1 MQLCRFLFFKRYKG
15 MKKIF
20 IGIDFS
26 KEKFDATVIR
36 AEGVEE
42 RAERQ
47 HEVFDNKVSGFRRL
61 IKWVKRVAD
70 SLDTSL
76 WLFCG
81 ENTGGYSRALCNYLY
96 GCGYDMWL
104 ENALSIKRSFALQRV
119 KSDKADSG
127 IIAEYA
133 MRNYDQM
140 RLYKPLGKNLERL
153 REVFLYRH
161 NLVKIKASM
170 TVRKGEK
177 KITQEK
183 SDISRFMAMSSKHLI
198 SEFDKK
204 IAECDKRI
212 QDIICEDEELRANFE
227 IITSVPGVGT
237 QNAVCL
243 MVYTD
248 NFARFDYDS
257 RKIACYYG
265 VAPFGRRS
273 GTSVNTP
280 PHVSPFANKLIKALL
295 TQAAL
300 AAVQFCPQMYRYY
313 HRLVEAGK
321 KKPVAI
327 NNVKNKLLH
336 IITAMVRNGEK
347 YNPDYVYNVTPKAA

>member
-1 MQLCRFLFFKRYKG
+1 

-26 KEKFDATVIR
+26 KEKFDATVIK

-42 RAERQ
+42 CAERR

-61 IKWVKRVAD
+61 LRWVGAVVEEQ
-70 SLDTSL
+70 DTSL

-81 ENTGGYSRALCNYLY
+81 ENTGGYSRALCNHLY
-96 GCGYDMWL
+96 GRGYDMWL
-104 ENALSIKRSFALQRV
+104 ENALSIKRSSALQRV
-119 KSDKADSG
+119 KSDKADAG
-127 IIAEYA
+127 VIAEYA

-140 RLYKPLGKNLERL
+140 RLYKPLDRNLERL

-161 NLVKIKASM
+161 NLVKLKASL

-177 KITQEK
+177 KLTQEK

-198 SEFDKK
+198 SEFNKK
-204 IAECDKRI
+204 IAECDRRI
-212 QDIICEDEELRANFE
+212 QDIIAKDEELRRNFE

-248 NFARFDYDS
+248 NFCRFDFDA

-265 VAPFGRRS
+265 VAPFGRQS
-273 GTSVNTP
+273 GTCVNTT

-300 AAVQFCPQMYRYY
+300 AAINFCPKMTAYRN
-313 HRLVEAGK
+313 RLVDNGK

-336 IITAMVRNGEK
+336 IITAMVRKQEM
-347 YNPDYVYNVTPKAA
+347 YNPDHDYHAALSAA

>member
-1 MQLCRFLFFKRYKG
+1 

-26 KEKFDATVIR
+26 KEKFDATVIK
-36 AEGVEE
+36 AVGVEE
-42 RAERQ
+42 CAERK

-61 IKWVKRVAD
+61 LRWVKSVAD
-70 SLDTSL
+70 EQDTGL

-81 ENTGGYSRALCNYLY
+81 ENTGGYSKALCNYLY
-96 GCGYDMWL
+96 GSGYDMWL
-104 ENALSIKRSFALQRV
+104 ENALSIKRSSALQRN
-119 KSDKADSG
+119 KSDKADSN

-161 NLVKIKASM
+161 NLVKLKASM
-170 TVRKGEK
+170 TARKGEK
-177 KITQEK
+177 NLTQDK

-198 SEFDKK
+198 SEFNKK
-204 IAECDKRI
+204 ISECDMRI
-212 QDIICEDEELRANFE
+212 EKIISEDEELRRNFE

-248 NFARFDYDS
+248 NFNRFDYNS

-265 VAPFGRRS
+265 VAPFGRQS

-280 PHVSPFANKLIKALL
+280 PHVSPFANKLIKSLL
-295 TQAAL
+295 SQAAL
-300 AAVQFCPQMYRYY
+300 SSVRSCPHLAMYY

-321 KKPVAI
+321 KSPVAL
-327 NNVKNKLLH
+327 NNLKNKMLH
-336 IITAMVRNGEK
+336 IITAMVRKGEK
-347 YNPDYVYNVTPKAA
+347 YDPEHDYYAAIKAA

>member
-1 MQLCRFLFFKRYKG
+1 MPIPFKRYKG

-26 KEKFDATVIR
+26 KEKFDATVIK

-61 IKWVKRVAD
+61 LRWVKSVVD
-70 SLDTSL
+70 EQDTGL

-96 GCGYDMWL
+96 GSGYDMWL
-104 ENALSIKRSFALQRV
+104 ENALSIKRSSALQRT
-119 KSDKADSG
+119 KSDKADAG
-127 IIAEYA
+127 VIAEYA

-140 RLYKPLGKNLERL
+140 RLYKPLDKNLERL

-161 NLVKIKASM
+161 NLVKLKASM

-177 KITQEK
+177 KLTQEK
-183 SDISRFMAMSSKHLI
+183 SDISRFMAQSSRHLI
-198 SEFDKK
+198 SEFNKK
-204 IAECDKRI
+204 IAECDRRI
-212 QDIICEDEELRANFE
+212 QKIIAGDEDLRRNFE

-248 NFARFDYDS
+248 NFGRFDYNS
-257 RKIACYYG
+257 RCLLLWRGSVWKTIRNQCEHTPACKSVRQQTHQG
-265 VAPFGRRS
+265 TADTGRAGIGQFLS
-273 GTSVNTP
+273 ADGC
-280 PHVSPFANKLIKALL
+280 LLQKA
-295 TQAAL
+295 
-300 AAVQFCPQMYRYY
+300 CRCGKE
-313 HRLVEAGK
+313 EACG
-321 KKPVAI
+321 
-327 NNVKNKLLH
+327 
-336 IITAMVRNGEK
+336 GQ
-347 YNPDYVYNVTPKAA
+347 

>member
-1 MQLCRFLFFKRYKG
+1 

-26 KEKFDATVIR
+26 KEKFDATVIK

-42 RAERQ
+42 CAQRQ

-61 IKWVKRVAD
+61 LRWVNSVAD
-70 SLDTSL
+70 EPDTGL

-81 ENTGGYSRALCNYLY
+81 ENTGGYSKALCNFLY
-96 GCGYDMWL
+96 GSGYDMWL
-104 ENALSIKRSFALQRV
+104 ENALSIKRSSALQRV

-140 RLYKPLGKNLERL
+140 RLYKPLGRNLERL

-161 NLVKIKASM
+161 NLVKLKVCI
-170 TVRKGEK
+170 TLRKGEK
-177 KITQEK
+177 QLTQEK

-198 SEFDKK
+198 SEFNKK

-212 QDIICEDEELRANFE
+212 QQIIDGDEELQRNFE
-227 IITSVPGVGT
+227 IITSVPGVGA

-248 NFARFDYDS
+248 NFCRFDYDS

-265 VAPFGRRS
+265 VAPFGRQS

-280 PHVSPFANKLIKALL
+280 AHVSPFANKLIKALL

-300 AAVQFCPQMYRYY
+300 ASVNFCPQMAIYY
-313 HRLVEAGK
+313 HRLLEAGK
-321 KKPVAI
+321 KKSVAV

-336 IITAMVRNGEK
+336 VITAMVRKGEK
-347 YNPDYVYNVTPKAA
+347 YNPDYDYHAAINAA

>member
-1 MQLCRFLFFKRYKG
+1 

-26 KEKFDATVIR
+26 KEKFDATVIK

-42 RAERQ
+42 CAQRQ

-61 IKWVKRVAD
+61 LRWVKSVVD
-70 SLDTSL
+70 ESDTGL

-81 ENTGGYSRALCNYLY
+81 ENTGGYSKALCNFLY
-96 GCGYDMWL
+96 GSGYDMWL
-104 ENALSIKRSFALQRV
+104 ENALSIKRSSALQRV

-140 RLYKPLGKNLERL
+140 RLYKPLGRNLERL

-161 NLVKIKASM
+161 NLVKLKVCI
-170 TVRKGEK
+170 TLRKGEK
-177 KITQEK
+177 QLTQEK

-198 SEFDKK
+198 SEFNKK

-212 QDIICEDEELRANFE
+212 QQIIDGDEDLQRNFE
-227 IITSVPGVGT
+227 IITSVPGVGA

-248 NFARFDYDS
+248 NFCRFNYDS

-265 VAPFGRRS
+265 VAPFGRQS

-280 PHVSPFANKLIKALL
+280 AHVSPFANKLIKALL

-300 AAVQFCPQMYRYY
+300 ASVNFCPQMAIYY
-313 HRLVEAGK
+313 HRLLEAGK
-321 KKPVAI
+321 KKPVAV

-336 IITAMVRNGEK
+336 VITAMVRKDEK
-347 YNPDYVYNVTPKAA
+347 YNPDYDYHAAINAA

>member
-1 MQLCRFLFFKRYKG
+1 

-26 KEKFDATVIR
+26 KEKFDATVIK

-47 HEVFDNKVSGFRRL
+47 HEVFDNKVSGFRCLLR
-61 IKWVKRVAD
+61 WMRAVVD
-70 SLDTSL
+70 EQDTSL

-96 GCGYDMWL
+96 GSGYDMWL
-104 ENALSIKRSFALQRV
+104 ENALSIKRSSALQRT
-119 KSDKADSG
+119 KSDKADAG

-140 RLYKPLGKNLERL
+140 RLYKPLGKNPERL
-153 REVFLYRH
+153 RELFLYRH
-161 NLVKIKASM
+161 NLVKLKASM
-170 TVRKGEK
+170 MTRKGEK
-177 KITQEK
+177 KLTQEK
-183 SDISRFMAMSSKHLI
+183 SDISRFMSMSSKHLI
-198 SEFDKK
+198 SEFNKK
-204 IAECDKRI
+204 IAECDRRI
-212 QDIICEDEELRANFE
+212 DLVIAEDDELRRNFE
-227 IITSVPGVGT
+227 VITSVPGVGT

-248 NFARFDYDS
+248 NFTRFDYNS

-265 VAPFGRRS
+265 VAPFGRQS

-280 PHVSPFANKLIKALL
+280 PHKLIKSLL
-295 TQAAL
+295 SQAAL
-300 AAVQFCPQMYRYY
+300 ASVNFCPPMAAYY
-313 HRLVEAGK
+313 HRLVESGK

-336 IITAMVRNGEK
+336 VITAMVRKGEK
-347 YNPDYVYNVTPKAA
+347 YNPDHDYYAALLSA

>member
-1 MQLCRFLFFKRYKG
+1 

-26 KEKFDATVIR
+26 KEKFDATVIK

-61 IKWVKRVAD
+61 IRWVKSIVD
-70 SLDTSL
+70 EQDTDL

-81 ENTGGYSRALCNYLY
+81 ETTGGYSRALCNYLY
-96 GCGYDMWL
+96 GSGYDMWL
-104 ENALSIKRSFALQRV
+104 ENALS
-119 KSDKADSG
+119 
-127 IIAEYA
+127 
-133 MRNYDQM
+133 NYDQM

-161 NLVKIKASM
+161 NLVKLKASLM
-170 TVRKGEK
+170 VRKGEK
-177 KITQEK
+177 KLTQEK
-183 SDISRFMAMSSKHLI
+183 SDISRFMALSSKHLI

-204 IAECDKRI
+204 IKECDERI
-212 QDIICEDEELRANFE
+212 HLIISEDEELRRNFE

-248 NFARFDYDS
+248 NFRRFDYNA

-265 VAPFGRRS
+265 VAPFGRQS

-280 PHVSPFANKLIKALL
+280 PHVSPLANKLIKALL

-300 AAVQFCPQMYRYY
+300 AALTFSPPIAAYY
-313 HRLVEAGK
+313 QRLVTEGK

-336 IITAMVRNGEK
+336 IITAMVRKQEK
-347 YNPDYVYNVTPKAA
+347 YNPDFDYYTAIKAA

>member
-1 MQLCRFLFFKRYKG
+1 

-26 KEKFDATVIR
+26 KEKFDATVIK

-47 HEVFDNKVSGFRRL
+47 HEVFDNKVSGYRRL
-61 IKWVKRVAD
+61 LRWVKSVVD
-70 SLDTSL
+70 EQDTDL

-96 GCGYDMWL
+96 SSGYDIWL
-104 ENALSIKRSFALQRV
+104 ENALSIKRSSALQRT
-119 KSDKADSG
+119 KNDKADSG

-140 RLYKPLGKNLERL
+140 RLYEPLDRNLERL
-153 REVFLYRH
+153 REIFLYRH
-161 NLVKIKASM
+161 NLVKLKASI

-177 KITQEK
+177 RLTQEK
-183 SDISRFMAMSSKHLI
+183 SDVSRFMAMSSKHLI
-198 SEFDKK
+198 SEFNKK
-204 IAECDKRI
+204 IAECDRKI
-212 QDIICEDEELRANFE
+212 QEIIAGDEDLRRNFE

-248 NFARFDYDS
+248 NFCRFDFDS

-265 VAPFGRRS
+265 VAPFGRQS

-295 TQAAL
+295 SQAAL
-300 AAVQFCPQMYRYY
+300 ASVNFCPQMATYY
-313 HRLVEAGK
+313 HRLVKAGK

-336 IITAMVRNGEK
+336 VITAMVRNGEK
-347 YNPDYVYNVTPKAA
+347 YNPDHDYYAALNAA

>member
-1 MQLCRFLFFKRYKG
+1 

-26 KEKFDATVIR
+26 KEKFDATVIK

-42 RAERQ
+42 RAERR

-61 IKWVKRVAD
+61 IKWVKSVANEH
-70 SLDTSL
+70 DTSL

-81 ENTGGYSRALCNYLY
+81 ENTGGYSKALCNYLY
-96 GCGYDMWL
+96 GSGYDMWL
-104 ENALSIKRSFALQRV
+104 ENALSIKRSSALQRT

-127 IIAEYA
+127 VIAEYA

-161 NLVKIKASM
+161 NLVKLKASM
-170 TVRKGEK
+170 ATRKGEK
-177 KITQEK
+177 KLTQEK
-183 SDISRFMAMSSKHLI
+183 SDISRFMAQSSKHLI
-198 SEFDKK
+198 SEFKKK
-204 IAECDKRI
+204 IAECDMRI
-212 QDIICEDEELRANFE
+212 EKIISEDEELRRNFE

-243 MVYTD
+243 IVYTD
-248 NFARFDYDS
+248 NFCRFDYNS

-265 VAPFGRRS
+265 VAPFGRQS
-273 GTSVNTP
+273 GTTVNTP
-280 PHVSPFANKLIKALL
+280 PHVSSFANKLIKALL
-295 TQAAL
+295 SQAAL
-300 AAVQFCPQMYRYY
+300 ASINFCPQLSTYY
-313 HRLVEAGK
+313 SRLIQSGK
-321 KKPVAI
+321 KSPVAL
-327 NNVKNKLLH
+327 NNLKNKLLH
-336 IITAMVRNGEK
+336 IITAMVRKGER
-347 YNPDYVYNVTPKAA
+347 YNPDHDYYAALKAA

>member
-1 MQLCRFLFFKRYKG
+1 

-26 KEKFDATVIR
+26 KEKFDATVIK

-42 RAERQ
+42 RAARQ
-47 HEVFDNKVSGFRRL
+47 HEVFDNKVGGFRRL
-61 IKWVKRVAD
+61 LKWVRNVVEEQDA
-70 SLDTSL
+70 SM

-81 ENTGGYSRALCNYLY
+81 ENTGGYSKALCNYLY
-96 GCGYDMWL
+96 GSGYDMWL
-104 ENALSIKRSFALQRV
+104 ENALSIKRSSALQRV

-140 RLYKPLGKNLERL
+140 RLYKPLSRNLERL
-153 REVFLYRH
+153 REVFLFRH
-161 NLVKIKASM
+161 NLVKLKASM
-170 TVRKGEK
+170 MTRKGEK
-177 KITQEK
+177 QITQEK
-183 SDISRFMAMSSKHLI
+183 SDISRFMVMSSKHLI
-198 SEFDKK
+198 SEFNKK

-212 QDIICEDEELRANFE
+212 QQIIDEDEELQMNFE
-227 IITSVPGVGT
+227 IITSVPGVGV

-248 NFARFDYDS
+248 NFGRFDYNS

-265 VAPFGRRS
+265 VAPFGRQS

-280 PHVSPFANKLIKALL
+280 AHVSPFANKLIKSLL

-300 AAVQFCPQMYRYY
+300 ASVNFCPQMAIYY

-321 KKPVAI
+321 KKPVAV

-336 IITAMVRNGEK
+336 VVTAMVRKGEK
-347 YNPDYVYNVTPKAA
+347 YNPDYDYHAAIEAA

>member
-1 MQLCRFLFFKRYKG
+1 

-26 KEKFDATVIR
+26 KEKFDATVIK
-36 AEGVEE
+36 AVGVEE
-42 RAERQ
+42 SAERK
-47 HEVFDNKVSGFRRL
+47 HEVFDNKESGFRRL
-61 IKWVKRVAD
+61 LRWVKSVAD
-70 SLDTSL
+70 EQDTGL

-81 ENTGGYSRALCNYLY
+81 ENTGGYSKALCNHLY
-96 GCGYDMWL
+96 GRGYDMWL
-104 ENALSIKRSFALQRV
+104 ENALSIKRSSALQRS

-140 RLYKPLGKNLERL
+140 RLYKPLNKNLERL
-153 REVFLYRH
+153 RELFLFRH
-161 NLVKIKASM
+161 SLVKQKASIA
-170 TVRKGEK
+170 VREGEK
-177 KITQEK
+177 KLTQEK
-183 SDISRFMAMSSKHLI
+183 SDVSRFMAQCSRHLI
-198 SEFDKK
+198 TELNKK
-204 IAECDKRI
+204 IAECDMRI
-212 QDIICEDEELRANFE
+212 EKIISEDEDLRRNFE
-227 IITSVPGVGT
+227 IITSVPGVGA

-248 NFARFDYDS
+248 NFYRFDYNS

-265 VAPFGRRS
+265 VAPFGRQS

-300 AAVQFCPQMYRYY
+300 ASINSCPQMAIYY
-313 HRLVEAGK
+313 HRLVETGK
-321 KKPVAI
+321 KKPVAL

-336 IITAMVRNGEK
+336 IITAMVRKGEK
-347 YNPDYVYNVTPKAA
+347 YNPDHDYYTTLKAA

>member
-1 MQLCRFLFFKRYKG
+1 

-26 KEKFDATVIR
+26 KEKFDATVIKV
-36 AEGVEE
+36 EGVEE
-42 RAERQ
+42 CAQRQ

-61 IKWVKRVAD
+61 LRWVKSVAD
-70 SLDTSL
+70 EPDTDL

-81 ENTGGYSRALCNYLY
+81 ENTGGYSRALCNFLY
-96 GCGYDMWL
+96 GSGYDMWL
-104 ENALSIKRSFALQRV
+104 ENALSIKRSSALQRV

-140 RLYKPLGKNLERL
+140 RLYKPLGSNLKRL

-161 NLVKIKASM
+161 NLVKLKVCI
-170 TVRKGEK
+170 TLRKGEK
-177 KITQEK
+177 QFTQEK

-198 SEFDKK
+198 SEFNKK

-212 QDIICEDEELRANFE
+212 QQIIDEDEELQRNFE
-227 IITSVPGVGT
+227 IITSVPGVGA

-248 NFARFDYDS
+248 NFSRFDYDS

-265 VAPFGRRS
+265 VAPFGRQS

-280 PHVSPFANKLIKALL
+280 AHVSPFANKLIKSLL

-300 AAVQFCPQMYRYY
+300 ASVNFCPQMAIYY
-313 HRLVEAGK
+313 HRLLEAGK
-321 KKPVAI
+321 KKPVAV

-336 IITAMVRNGEK
+336 VITAMVRKGEK
-347 YNPDYVYNVTPKAA
+347 YNPDYDYHAAINAA

>member
-1 MQLCRFLFFKRYKG
+1 

-26 KEKFDATVIR
+26 KEKFDATVIK

-42 RAERQ
+42 RAERR

-61 IKWVKRVAD
+61 VRWVKSVQD
-70 SLDTSL
+70 EQDTSL

-81 ENTGGYSRALCNYLY
+81 ENTGGYSKALCNYLY
-96 GCGYDMWL
+96 GSGYDMWL
-104 ENALSIKRSFALQRV
+104 ENALSIKRSSALQRT

-127 IIAEYA
+127 VIAEYA

-140 RLYKPLGKNLERL
+140 RLYKPLEKNLERL

-161 NLVKIKASM
+161 NLVKLKASM
-170 TVRKGEK
+170 TTRKGEK
-177 KITQEK
+177 QLTQEK

-198 SEFDKK
+198 CEFNKK
-204 IAECDKRI
+204 IAECDMRI
-212 QDIICEDEELRANFE
+212 EKIISEDEELRRNFE

-248 NFARFDYDS
+248 NFCRFDYNS

-265 VAPFGRRS
+265 VAPFGRQS

-295 TQAAL
+295 SQAAL
-300 AAVQFCPQMYRYY
+300 ASINFCPQLSAYY
-313 HRLVEAGK
+313 SRLVQSGK
-321 KKPVAI
+321 KSPVAL
-327 NNVKNKLLH
+327 NNLKNKLLH
-336 IITAMVRNGEK
+336 IITAMVRKGEK
-347 YNPDYVYNVTPKAA
+347 YNPDHDYYAALKAA

>member
-1 MQLCRFLFFKRYKG
+1 

-26 KEKFDATVIR
+26 KEKFDATVIK
-36 AEGVEE
+36 AVGVEE
-42 RAERQ
+42 CAERK

-61 IKWVKRVAD
+61 LRWGKSIAD
-70 SLDTSL
+70 EQDTGL

-81 ENTGGYSRALCNYLY
+81 ENTGGYSKALCNYLY
-96 GCGYDMWL
+96 GSGYDMWL
-104 ENALSIKRSFALQRV
+104 ENALSIKRSSALQRN
-119 KSDKADSG
+119 KSDKADSN

-161 NLVKIKASM
+161 NLVKLKASM
-170 TVRKGEK
+170 TMRKGEK
-177 KITQEK
+177 KLTQEK

-198 SEFDKK
+198 SEFNKK
-204 IAECDKRI
+204 IAECDMRI
-212 QDIICEDEELRANFE
+212 EKIISEDEELRRNFE
-227 IITSVPGVGT
+227 IITSVPGVGM

-248 NFARFDYDS
+248 NFNRFDYNS

-265 VAPFGRRS
+265 VAPFGRQS

-280 PHVSPFANKLIKALL
+280 PHVSPFANKLIKTLL
-295 TQAAL
+295 SQAAL
-300 AAVQFCPQMYRYY
+300 ASIRFCPHLAMYY
-313 HRLVEAGK
+313 HRLVETGK
-321 KKPVAI
+321 KSPVAL
-327 NNVKNKLLH
+327 NNLKNKMLH
-336 IITAMVRNGEK
+336 IITAMVRKGEK
-347 YNPDYVYNVTPKAA
+347 YDPDHDYYAAIKAA

>member
-1 MQLCRFLFFKRYKG
+1 

-26 KEKFDATVIR
+26 KEKFDATAIK

-42 RAERQ
+42 CAQRQ

-61 IKWVKRVAD
+61 LRWVKSVAD
-70 SLDTSL
+70 EPDTGL

-81 ENTGGYSRALCNYLY
+81 ENTGGYSRALCNFLY
-96 GCGYDMWL
+96 GSGYDMWL
-104 ENALSIKRSFALQRV
+104 ENALSIKRSSALQRV

-140 RLYKPLGKNLERL
+140 RLYKPLGRNLERL

-161 NLVKIKASM
+161 NLVKLKVCI
-170 TVRKGEK
+170 TLRKGEK
-177 KITQEK
+177 QLTQQK

-198 SEFDKK
+198 SEFNKK

-212 QDIICEDEELRANFE
+212 QQIIDEDEELQRNFE
-227 IITSVPGVGT
+227 IITSVPGVGA

-243 MVYTD
+243 IVYTD
-248 NFARFDYDS
+248 NFSRFDYDS

-265 VAPFGRRS
+265 VAPFGRQS

-280 PHVSPFANKLIKALL
+280 AHVSPFANKLIKALL

-300 AAVQFCPQMYRYY
+300 ASVNFCPQMAIYY
-313 HRLVEAGK
+313 HRLLEAGK
-321 KKPVAI
+321 KKPVAV

-336 IITAMVRNGEK
+336 VITAMVRKGEK
-347 YNPDYVYNVTPKAA
+347 YNPDYDYHAAINAA

>member
-1 MQLCRFLFFKRYKG
+1 MPIPIKRYKG

-26 KEKFDATVIR
+26 KEKFDATVIK

-47 HEVFDNKVSGFRRL
+47 HGVFDNKVSGFRRL
-61 IKWVKRVAD
+61 LRWVESVAD
-70 SLDTSL
+70 GQDRGL

-96 GCGYDMWL
+96 GSGHDMWL
-104 ENALSIKRSFALQRV
+104 ENALSIKRSSALQRT

-140 RLYKPLGKNLERL
+140 RLYKPLEKNLERL

-161 NLVKIKASM
+161 NLVKLKVSM
-170 TVRKGEK
+170 TTRRGEK
-177 KITQEK
+177 KLTQEK
-183 SDISRFMAMSSKHLI
+183 SDISRFMAQSSRHLI
-198 SEFDKK
+198 SEFNKK
-204 IAECDKRI
+204 IAECDMRI
-212 QDIICEDEELRANFE
+212 EKIIREDEELRRNFE
-227 IITSVPGVGT
+227 IITSVPGVGV

-248 NFARFDYDS
+248 NFCRFDFNS

-265 VAPFGRRS
+265 VAPFGRQS
-273 GTSVNTP
+273 GSSVNTP

-300 AAVQFCPQMYRYY
+300 ASVNFCPQMAMYY
-313 HRLVEAGK
+313 HRLVKAGK
-321 KKPVAI
+321 RKPVAV

-336 IITAMVRNGEK
+336 IITAMVRKGEK
-347 YNPDYVYNVTPKAA
+347 YNPNHDYHAVFEAA

>member
-1 MQLCRFLFFKRYKG
+1 

-26 KEKFDATVIR
+26 KEKFDATVIK

-42 RAERQ
+42 CAERK

-61 IKWVKRVAD
+61 LRWVKSVAD
-70 SLDTSL
+70 EQDTSL

-81 ENTGGYSRALCNYLY
+81 ENTGGYSKALCNYLY
-96 GCGYDMWL
+96 GSGYDMWL
-104 ENALSIKRSFALQRV
+104 ENALSIKRSSALQRT

-161 NLVKIKASM
+161 DLVKLRASM
-170 TVRKGEK
+170 TIRKGEK
-177 KITQEK
+177 HLTQVK

-198 SEFDKK
+198 SEFNKK
-204 IAECDKRI
+204 IKECDMRI
-212 QDIICEDEELRANFE
+212 EKIIHEDEELRRNFE
-227 IITSVPGVGT
+227 IITSMPGVGT

-248 NFARFDYDS
+248 NFNRFDYNS

-265 VAPFGRRS
+265 VAPFGRQS

-295 TQAAL
+295 SQAAL
-300 AAVQFCPQMYRYY
+300 ASIHFSPNMAMYY

-321 KKPVAI
+321 KHSVAL
-327 NNVKNKLLH
+327 NNLKNKMLH
-336 IITAMVRNGEK
+336 IITAMVRKGEK
-347 YNPDYVYNVTPKAA
+347 YDPDQDYYKTIKAA

>member
-1 MQLCRFLFFKRYKG
+1 

-26 KEKFDATVIR
+26 REKFDATVIR

-42 RAERQ
+42 RAERK
-47 HEVFDNKVSGFRRL
+47 HEVFDNKVGGFRRL
-61 IKWVKRVAD
+61 LRWVKSVVDEQD
-70 SLDTSL
+70 SCL

-81 ENTGGYSRALCNYLY
+81 ENTGGYSKALCNFLY
-96 GCGYDMWL
+96 GSGYDMWL
-104 ENALSIKRSFALQRV
+104 ENALSIKRSSALQRV

-127 IIAEYA
+127 VIAEYA

-140 RLYKPLGKNLERL
+140 RLYKPLRKNLERL

-161 NLVKIKASM
+161 NLVKLKVCM
-170 TVRKGEK
+170 TLRKGEK
-177 KITQEK
+177 KLTQEK

-198 SEFDKK
+198 SEFNKK

-212 QDIICEDEELRANFE
+212 QQIIDEDEELQRNFE

-248 NFARFDYDS
+248 NFSRFGYDS
-257 RKIACYYG
+257 RKLACYYG
-265 VAPFGRRS
+265 VAPFGRQS

-280 PHVSPFANKLIKALL
+280 PHVSPFANKLIKSLL
-295 TQAAL
+295 TQSAL
-300 AAVQFCPQMYRYY
+300 ASIRFCTQMAIYN
-313 HRLVEAGK
+313 HRLLEAGK

-336 IITAMVRNGEK
+336 VIMAMVRKGEK
-347 YNPDYVYNVTPKAA
+347 YNPDYDYHAAIEAA